1 MQGQNKRAFPRFRT
15 KSTVYA
21 SYPGGIASVRDLS
34 LGGVLL
40 RDSDPIRV
48 GGLVRLC
55 LHLEGKLSFCQ
66 GVVRR
71 ADPRGMGLQFT
82 EIAKDDRRVLGNY
95 LLEVALAEGRERL
108 KATGVASDGQA
119 ARKILPGTGL
129 AALLARR
136 GLLTQQQLEAATLYQ
151 RLNGAS
157 ARMLVRSGVISE
169 GELLLH
175 LQREYGLPVIDLA
188 TVEPTGEALDLLP
201 RELALLHEALPVGV
215 GASALTIAIA
225 DPSNFAGLQQVR
237 ARAHR
242 ELRPML
248 APALALHRAIES
260 SYDERAREA
269 G

>member
-21 SYPGGIASVRDLS
+21 SYPGGIAAVRDLS

-48 GGLVRLC
+48 GGIVRLC
-55 LHLEGKLSFCQ
+55 LHLESKLSFCK

-71 ADPRGMGLQFT
+71 ADLRGMGVEFT

-108 KATGVASDGQA
+108 KATTVASADKA
-119 ARKILPGTGL
+119 LPRIVPGTGL
-129 AALLARR
+129 TALLVQR
-136 GLLTQQQLEAATLYQ
+136 GLLSQQQLETATLYQ

-157 ARMLVRSGVISE
+157 ARTLVRSGVISE
-169 GELLLH
+169 EELLLH
-175 LQREYGLPVIDLA
+175 LQREYGLPVIDIGA
-188 TVEPTGEALDLLP
+188 VEPTGEALDLLP
-201 RELALLHEALPVGV
+201 RELALLHEALPIGL

-225 DPSNFAGLQQVR
+225 DPSNVAGLQQIR
-237 ARAHR
+237 ARAQR

-260 SYDERAREA
+260 SYHDRARAA